1 MAHPLQYTTGRLKEK
16 DLATAE
22 LGRQYVMGKQ
32 PQQIRGLE
40 RETKTVETIYSIY
53 EKCILIEL
61 NWSLCCYV
69 FKIST

>member
-1 MAHPLQYTTGRLKEK
+1 MAHPLQYTTGRLIEK

-53 EKCILIEL
+53 E
-61 NWSLCCYV
+61 
-69 FKIST
+69 